1 MATTARGGWRRD
13 TWRGGAQDGG
23 QVQRTHARD
32 GHRAR
37 EGARWMGAMVACVR
51 RVSDGGERKM
61 SLSFISRNP
70 KPQVLSQMTLDVV
83 VVYTKVVALNVI

>member
-1 MATTARGGWRRD
+1 MGARCG
-13 TWRGGAQDGG
+13 
-23 QVQRTHARD
+23 RTHAGE
-32 GHRAR
+32 GHWAR
-37 EGARWMGAMVACVR
+37 EGTRWMGAMVTCVR
-51 RVSDGGERKM
+51 RVSDGGEKKM